1 MDNII
6 YRVVVKVG
14 YNDAAFEFESI
25 RDAGDFARTILTHQV
40 ATEDTEK
47 APYVAIEVHTC
58 ECECEEEEQ
67 EG

>member
-1 MDNII
+1 MSDII
-6 YRVVVKVG
+6 YQVVVKVG

-40 ATEDTEK
+40 ATEDTKK
-47 APYVAIEVHTC
+47 ALYIVIKVRTC
-58 ECECEEEEQ
+58 ECECEEEE